1 MKPLII
7 FKVGSTFEHLAAEIG
22 DFEQWIIQG
31 LGFPPITTAIVDPR
45 RNELLPDPNSIAGA
59 IITGSHSMVSD
70 REPWSEALA
79 DWIVTATANNVP
91 LLGICYGHQLLAHAL
106 GGIVDYHP
114 SGLEIGT
121 VAIELTPHAAN
132 DPLFKDLP
140 LHFPAHATHRQTV
153 IKLPKNAVLLAKNA
167 FEPHHA
173 FRIGENA
180 WGVQFHPEFN
190 EAAMRCYIQYRCE
203 DWQKIAALLDQVVE
217 TSESAQ
223 LLKKFAEVL
232 SVASQPN

>member
-7 FKVGSTFEHLAAEIG
+7 FKVGSTFEHLAKQIG
-22 DFEQWIIQG
+22 DFEEWIIQG
-31 LGFPPITTAIVDPR
+31 LGFTPLIIEIIDPR
-45 RNELLPDPNSIAGA
+45 QNLALPDPSCIAGA

-79 DWIVTATANNVP
+79 AWIVAATAIDLP

-121 VAIELTPHAAN
+121 VEIELSPHAEN
-132 DPLFKDLP
+132 DPLFRDLP
-140 LHFPAHATHRQTV
+140 SCFPAHATHRQTV
-153 IKLPKNAVLLAKNA
+153 IKLPENAVLLAKNA

-173 FRIGENA
+173 FRMGENA

-190 EAAMRCYIQYRCE
+190 EPAMRCYIEHRCE
-203 DWQKIAALLDQVVE
+203 DSQKTAELLNQVIE
-217 TSESAQ
+217 TSAASQ
-223 LLKKFAEVL
+223 LLQKFVQVMRGENP
-232 SVASQPN
+232 PN